1 MTLSPLAWVL
11 AMVAALLV
19 GVSKTGVAGLGLLAS
34 ALFAQ
39 VVPARQATG
48 LVLPLLIVGDVIA
61 VASYRRHANWR
72 YLWRMFPWAAAGVV
86 LGFLTLSRID
96 DVESKHLI
104 GAIVLVLVIL
114 HLVRKRYGDGKP
126 PEHVAI
132 GPVIGILAG
141 FTTLL
146 ANASGPLMAM
156 YFLAMQL
163 PKMEY
168 MGTTAVFFLLINCF
182 KVPFMGGLG
191 LVNAGSLQLNL
202 YLVAPV
208 LIGTWLGR
216 RLIGKM
222 NQNQFEAVILLL
234 TFAAGLRLIW

>member
-1 MTLSPLAWVL
+1 MMLSPLGWVL
-11 AMVAALLV
+11 AVLAALLV
-19 GVSKTGVAGLGLLAS
+19 GIAKTGVAGLGLLAS

-39 VVPARQATG
+39 VVPAKQATG
-48 LVLPLLIVGDVIA
+48 IVLPLLIVGDLVA
-61 VASYRRHANWR
+61 VASYRQHANWR
-72 YLWRMFPWAAAGVV
+72 YIWRMFPWAAAGIVA
-86 LGFLTLSRID
+86 GYLTLSHID
-96 DVESKHLI
+96 DLQSKRLI
-104 GAIVLVLVIL
+104 GAIVLVLVAL
-114 HLVRKRYGDGKP
+114 HLARKRYGDGKA
-126 PEHVAI
+126 PEHAAI

-191 LVNAGSLQLNL
+191 LVNAGSLTLNL
-202 YLVAPV
+202 YLVPAV
-208 LIGTWLGR
+208 LLGTWFGR
-216 RLIGKM
+216 RLIGKL
-222 NQNQFEAVILLL
+222 NQNQFETVILVL